1 MSIHAFPSSLLN
13 VDSSLCNI
21 SLSTMENSG
30 RSLHFFHHRWPAA
43 NTKLSDAWA
52 VMTIL
57 FIPVDE
63 RAYKWPA
70 DFEANGN
77 LKDT

>member
-1 MSIHAFPSSLLN
+1 
-13 VDSSLCNI
+13 
-21 SLSTMENSG
+21 MENSG